1 MTSSIVLQPIER
13 RELLDLY
20 RKHTDPEVRFRA
32 HILLLLAD
40 GHSWED
46 VGALLYCSSRTI
58 DRWVKRFHHDGI
70 EGLAGRKRGRP
81 FRFGA
86 VWVRIVV
93 AMVTHLSPRQFGS
106 LRSRWTCGLVALA
119 LLQRFDVCVSRETV
133 RRWLHRGDMVYRRP
147 RPVLGPRDA
156 QREAKLAALRKL
168 LEELPAD
175 ETVVWQDEVDINTNP
190 EIGRMWMRRGHQADV
205 PTPGTNQKRY
215 VAGSIHWRTGQ
226 VFATE
231 GPKRDSDLFL
241 AHLDE
246 LRHRLRRYRKIHVI
260 CDNAK
265 FHVSVA
271 VQIYLAKYR
280 DRIELELLP
289 AYSPDANPVERVWW
303 LVREHVTRN
312 HRCRDQEELLGMV
325 FDYLESES
333 PFRLKD
339 TEYEIPKAA

>member
-1 MTSSIVLQPIER
+1 MTPSLVLQPTER
-13 RELLDLY
+13 QELLDLY
-20 RKHTDPEVRFRA
+20 RKHSDPEVRFRA

-40 GHSWED
+40 GHSWQQVGD
-46 VGALLYCSSRTI
+46 VLYCSSRTI
-58 DRWVKRFHHDGI
+58 DRWVKRFQHDGI
-70 EGLAGRKRGRP
+70 DGLAGRKRGRP
-81 FRFGA
+81 FRFA
-86 VWVRIVV
+86 IVWARIAI
-93 AMVTHLSPRQFGS
+93 AMVLHLTPRQFGS

-119 LLQRFDVCVSRETV
+119 LHQRYDLDVSRETV
-133 RRWLHRGDMVYRRP
+133 RRWLHRGDLVYRRP
-147 RPVLGPRDA
+147 RPVLGPCDA
-156 QREAKLAALRKL
+156 ERAAKLAALRQL
-168 LEELPAD
+168 LEDLPAD

-190 EIGRMWMRRGHQADV
+190 EIGRMWMRRGHQSHV
-205 PTPGTNQKRY
+205 VTPGTNQKRY

-231 GPKRDSDLFL
+231 GPKRDSELFL
-241 AHLDE
+241 KHLDE

-271 VQIYLAKYR
+271 VQLYLAKYR

-289 AYSPDANPVERVWW
+289 SYSPDANPVERVWW

-325 FDYLESES
+325 FEYLESES

-339 TEYEIPKAA
+339 KEYEIPKAA

>member
-1 MTSSIVLQPIER
+1 MNASIVLQPTDR
-13 RELLDLY
+13 QELLDLY
-20 RKHTDPEVRFRA
+20 RKHADPEVRFRA
-32 HILLLLAD
+32 HLLLLLAD
-40 GHSWED
+40 GHSWQQ
-46 VGALLYCSSRTI
+46 VGSVLYCSSRTI
-58 DRWVKRFHHDGI
+58 DRWVKRFQHDGI
-70 EGLAGRKRGRP
+70 EGLAGRKRGRH
-81 FRFGA
+81 FHFAA

-93 AMVTHLSPRQFGS
+93 AMALRLSPRQFGS

-119 LLQRFDVCVSRETV
+119 LHQRYDLDVSRETV
-133 RRWLHRGDMVYRRP
+133 RRWLHRGDLVYRRP
-147 RPVLGPRDA
+147 RPVLGPCDVE
-156 QREAKLAALRKL
+156 REAKLAALRKL
-168 LEELPAD
+168 LEDLPAD

-190 EIGRMWMRRGHQADV
+190 EIGRMWMRRGHQAHV
-205 PTPGTNQKRY
+205 PTPGTNPKRD
-215 VAGSIHWRTGQ
+215 VAGSIHWRTGK

-231 GPKRDSDLFL
+231 GPKRDSEWFL
-241 AHLDE
+241 KHLDE
-246 LRHRLRRYRKIHVI
+246 LRHRLRRDRKIHVI

-271 VQIYLAKYR
+271 VQIDLAKYR